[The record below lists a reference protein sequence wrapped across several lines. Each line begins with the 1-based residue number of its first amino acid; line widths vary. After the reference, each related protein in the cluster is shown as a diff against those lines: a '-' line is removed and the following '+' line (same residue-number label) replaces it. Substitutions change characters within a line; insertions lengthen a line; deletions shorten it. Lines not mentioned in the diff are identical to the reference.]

1 MIPREYWHALKMEL
15 AEVETEPTPTDPTA
29 RETPQER
36 RERIAAEYD
45 AAIIAAQKAAK
56 YKYDKERRANNRA
69 KYNEYFR
76 EYRQRKKQAES

>member
-1 MIPREYWHALKMEL
+1 MPEL
-15 AEVETEPTPTDPTA
+15 
-29 RETPQER
+29 ETPQER

-45 AAIIAAQKAAK
+45 AAIKATRKAAK